1 MGILGRMHSPA
12 MGEVAARCSTLVA
25 HIDAAWLCLPLQGDG
40 DADRLTELLG
50 SPPDLVRRRLSGR
63 EVLYLGTVVDHAQ
76 VDAALIRPLA
86 LGGGEPSSPLSF
98 DAGQSPLRTY
108 GDAVDALLA
117 AHAVVLAGGAGTAVA
132 VPAPHF
138 PQREISEPSS
148 EFIARG
154 PHAGFVENLD
164 TNIALI
170 RHGLPR
176 PELRWEKI
184 GAGERSG
191 THGALLYVAG
201 MVRPEL
207 LDRIRRHLHR
217 AHPSFT
223 TDAAMLSQW
232 LAPRSALV
240 FPTIGTTER
249 PDRVVAALVEGRVA
263 ILVNGSPTVLLI
275 PNVFA
280 HLLHTPSDYYESSL
294 AALVNRLVRLLG
306 LGVAVG
312 SSALLVAVATINQNL
327 IPERLFIAIS
337 QARRGVPVPIAV
349 EVLGLEATIEVIREA
364 GVRLPA
370 PVGESVSI
378 IGAVIVGQ
386 AAVLAGLISAPA
398 VVIVSLSFIASFVLP
413 SPDLVMAL
421 RFLRYPLIVLAAVFG
436 LYGLTWGLLLIL
448 IYLCALD
455 SFGVPYLA
463 PLAPR
468 RPPGLQDTL
477 WRRWL
482 PNLRPSFTARENGG
496 DSR

>member
-1 MGILGRMHSPA
+1 MLGRMHSPA
-12 MGEVAARCSTLVA
+12 MGEVAARCSTLSA
-25 HIDAAWLCLPLQGDG
+25 HIDAACLGLPLPGDG
-40 DADRLTELLG
+40 GADRVAELLG
-50 SPPDLVRRRLSGR
+50 SPPDLVRRRISGH

-76 VDAALIRPLA
+76 VDTVLIRPLA
-86 LGGGEPSSPLSF
+86 LGGGERSPLSF

-108 GDAVDALLA
+108 GDAVDALLSG
-117 AHAVVLAGGAGTAVA
+117 HAIVLAGAGGASVG
-132 VPAPHF
+132 VPAPQF
-138 PQREISEPSS
+138 PQRPVSEPAA
-148 EFIARG
+148 EFISRG
-154 PHAGFVENLD
+154 PHLGFVERLD
-164 TNIALI
+164 TNIALV
-170 RHGLPR
+170 RQGLPQ
-176 PELRWEKI
+176 PALRWEKI

-207 LDRIRRHLHR
+207 LGRVRAHLQR

-223 TDAAMLSQW
+223 TDAAMLGQW

-249 PDRVVAALVEGRVA
+249 PDRVVAALLEGRVA

-280 HLLHTPSDYYESSL
+280 HLMHTPSDYYGSSL
-294 AALVNRLVRLLG
+294 AALVNRIVRLLG
-306 LGVAVG
+306 LVVAIG
-312 SSALLVAVATINQNL
+312 ASALLVALTTINQNL
-327 IPERLFIAIS
+327 IPERLFIAIA
-337 QARRGVPVPIAV
+337 QARRGIPLPIAV
-349 EVLGLEATIEVIREA
+349 EVLGLEAMIEVIREA

-398 VVIVSLSFIASFVLP
+398 VVIVSLAFIASFVLP

-421 RFLRYPLIVLAAVFG
+421 RFLRYPLICLAALFGMFG
-436 LYGLTWGLLLIL
+436 LAWGLMMIL
-448 IYLCALD
+448 IYLSALD

-463 PLAPR
+463 PLSPR

-482 PNLRPSFTARENGG
+482 PNLRPSFTAREHGG
-496 DSR
+496 DTR